1 MAAQAWHYDRAVPGT
16 GTAGAGP
23 GCAWAVLLRAVPVSS
38 HNARARWP
46 NIGSNGSGSGSGYCS
61 TTVEEPPEPPNRSSS
76 GSKKG
81 RKRQEN
87 GTIQDGRKK
96 LKTDLENA
104 ICHKES
110 NVLVEIHAAMFHMLM
125 KDEVTWAE
133 YLCDFL
139 EMTKNE
145 ELSTNIATVR
155 RGYYG
160 LIDTDIKLKI
170 LWELVEEAIQTSAIR
185 EILSDRV
192 DQKQVLNATKREN
205 TRKDKQEQNLN
216 TEIAMKKEENQTD
229 AVQGGHEG
237 VDELVRGK
245 ENDKSNISRSRTE
258 GKRHL
263 VRHLETEIEKLSIRS
278 SPLGK
283 DRQYN
288 RYWFFKR
295 EGRLFVETADSRE

>member
-1 MAAQAWHYDRAVPGT
+1 MSVHFILFPLQ
-16 GTAGAGP
+16 
-23 GCAWAVLLRAVPVSS
+23 VSS
-38 HNARARWP
+38 
-46 NIGSNGSGSGSGYCS
+46 
-61 TTVEEPPEPPNRSSS
+61 
-76 GSKKG
+76 
-81 RKRQEN
+81 
-87 GTIQDGRKK
+87 
-96 LKTDLENA
+96 
-104 ICHKES
+104 
-110 NVLVEIHAAMFHMLM
+110 
-125 KDEVTWAE
+125 VTWAE

-170 LWELVEEAIQTSAIR
+170 LRELVEEAIQTSAIR
-185 EILSDRV
+185 EILSDRE

-205 TRKDKQEQNLN
+205 TRKDKQEQNMN

-258 GKRHL
+258 GK
-263 VRHLETEIEKLSIRS
+263 
-278 SPLGK
+278 
-283 DRQYN
+283 
-288 RYWFFKR
+288 
-295 EGRLFVETADSRE
+295 